1 MISRI
6 IALGNQIATAELVL
20 DGTKFGQFVVKFGN
34 NEKKVYKKSRCRFKW
49 VMAAG
54 KSHCFNYIR
63 RMVYKQ

>member
-34 NEKKVYKKSRCRFKW
+34 NEKNRVG
-49 VMAAG
+49 V
-54 KSHCFNYIR
+54 
-63 RMVYKQ
+63 RMVTEGSV